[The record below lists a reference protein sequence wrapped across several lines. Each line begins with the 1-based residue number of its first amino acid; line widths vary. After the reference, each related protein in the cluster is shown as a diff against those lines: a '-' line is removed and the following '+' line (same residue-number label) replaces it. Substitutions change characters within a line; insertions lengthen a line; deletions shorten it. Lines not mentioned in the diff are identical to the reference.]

1 MGAPILP
8 KVQRTTIDIL
18 LTDLK
23 AHYETT
29 GQRTLREA
37 ETRLT
42 PLIRFFTGRRAG
54 AISGDLLT
62 SYIQHRQ
69 SSGLSNGTINRELS
83 VLGTAYKLGLEHGK
97 VMRRPVIHL
106 LNETRPRQG
115 FFEEHQFQ
123 AVRKHL
129 PEDLQVA
136 VTIMWL
142 YGWRRSEVMALQL
155 SQIDLEAATLRLEP
169 ATTKNQDGR
178 VVFISPELKTLVVA
192 QIGRVKVLSRRLG
205 RVLPQLFVHLHGCY
219 TGQPVYDFRK
229 AWSHACERV
238 GLVGMLRHDFR
249 RSAVRNMERAGVP
262 RSVAMKI
269 SGHKPRASIGAM
281 RS

>member
-1 MGAPILP
+1 MGMIYKRSAVFWIKYTSGGKPIRESSQSSKESDAKRLLRDREGRVEVGAPILP

-83 VLGTAYKLGLEHGK
+83 VLGTA
-97 VMRRPVIHL
+97 
-106 LNETRPRQG
+106 
-115 FFEEHQFQ
+115 
-123 AVRKHL
+123 
-129 PEDLQVA
+129 
-136 VTIMWL
+136 
-142 YGWRRSEVMALQL
+142 
-155 SQIDLEAATLRLEP
+155 
-169 ATTKNQDGR
+169 
-178 VVFISPELKTLVVA
+178 
-192 QIGRVKVLSRRLG
+192 
-205 RVLPQLFVHLHGCY
+205 
-219 TGQPVYDFRK
+219 
-229 AWSHACERV
+229 
-238 GLVGMLRHDFR
+238 
-249 RSAVRNMERAGVP
+249 
-262 RSVAMKI
+262 
-269 SGHKPRASIGAM
+269 
-281 RS
+281 